1 MNKNRFESNQRYFT
15 ICIYTVFVILAACVI
30 FRVIFHWD
38 STMALIKNFL
48 SSMSSFIIGILI
60 AFIVSP
66 LVNYIHD
73 KLLTEILQM
82 DNKKVKKVLSILFAY
97 IIVLG
102 FIAVCLV
109 YIIPQLIASLSEL
122 SANIPVMYTTFSTWL
137 RELSYEM
144 DFINNNTVN
153 RIINNMTPKIMEFST
168 ALASRLIP
176 LLYSTSVAVIRWL
189 IMIIIAVVVSVY
201 LLSDKKIIFGTVK
214 KILYAFLDEK
224 TAKRVIE
231 ISKNCNAIFTGYI
244 IAKAIDSLIIGLL
257 CFFIMN
263 VLQLPYTV
271 LISVIVGVTNMIPYF
286 GPYIGAVPGIFILTV
301 LKLKY
306 GIIFAVMILILQ
318 QFDGLILGPRLLG
331 DSTGVRPILIL
342 FAITFGGAYM
352 GVAGMFLGVPV
363 VAVIQYLFTLLL
375 DRKLKEK
382 QVMMD
387 VEQEETNDR
396 SMSD

>member
-214 KILYAFLDEK
+214 KILYAFLDQK

-306 GIIFAVMILILQ
+306 GIIFAVMILVLQ

>member
-38 STMALIKNFL
+38 STVALIKNFL

-387 VEQEETNDR
+387 VEQEEINDR

>member
-38 STMALIKNFL
+38 STVALIKNFL

-73 KLLTEILQM
+73 KLLTEIWQM

>member
-38 STMALIKNFL
+38 STVALIKNFL

-97 IIVLG
+97 IIVFG

-153 RIINNMTPKIMEFST
+153 QIINNMTPKIMEFST

>member
-38 STMALIKNFL
+38 STVALIKNFL

-144 DFINNNTVN
+144 DFINNNMVN

-387 VEQEETNDR
+387 VEQEEINDR

>member
-38 STMALIKNFL
+38 STVALIKNFL

-144 DFINNNTVN
+144 DFINNNMVN

-201 LLSDKKIIFGTVK
+201 LLSDKKIIFGTVE

-387 VEQEETNDR
+387 VEQEEINDR

>member
-38 STMALIKNFL
+38 STVALIKNFL

-144 DFINNNTVN
+144 DFINNNMVN

-342 FAITFGGAYM
+342 FAITFSGAYM

-387 VEQEETNDR
+387 VEQEEINDR

>member
-38 STMALIKNFL
+38 STVALIKNFL

-97 IIVLG
+97 IIVFG

>member
-38 STMALIKNFL
+38 STVALIKNFL

>member
-1 MNKNRFESNQRYFT
+1 
-15 ICIYTVFVILAACVI
+15 
-30 FRVIFHWD
+30 
-38 STMALIKNFL
+38 
-48 SSMSSFIIGILI
+48 
-60 AFIVSP
+60 
-66 LVNYIHD
+66 
-73 KLLTEILQM
+73 
-82 DNKKVKKVLSILFAY
+82 
-97 IIVLG
+97 
-102 FIAVCLV
+102 
-109 YIIPQLIASLSEL
+109 
-122 SANIPVMYTTFSTWL
+122 
-137 RELSYEM
+137 M

>member
-38 STMALIKNFL
+38 STVVLIKNFL

-387 VEQEETNDR
+387 VEQEEINDR

>member
-38 STMALIKNFL
+38 STVALIKNFL

-102 FIAVCLV
+102 LIAVCLV

>member
-38 STMALIKNFL
+38 ATIALIKNFL
-48 SSMSSFIIGILI
+48 SSMSSFIVGILI

-66 LVNYIHD
+66 LVNYIQD

-82 DNKKVKKVLSILFAY
+82 ENTKVKKTLSILFAY

-102 FIAVCLV
+102 FITVCLV

-122 SANIPVMYTTFSTWL
+122 SANIPVMYTTFSIWL
-137 RELSYEM
+137 RELSYNM
-144 DFINNNTVN
+144 DFINNDMVN
-153 RIINNMTPKIMEFST
+153 WIINNLTPKIMEFST

-176 LLYSTSVAVIRWL
+176 FLYSTSVAVIRWL

-214 KILYAFLDEK
+214 KILYAFLDKK
-224 TAKRVIE
+224 TAERVIE
-231 ISKNCNAIFTGYI
+231 IAKNCNAIFTGYI

-263 VLQLPYTV
+263 VLQLPYSV

-286 GPYIGAVPGIFILTV
+286 GPYIGAIPGIFILTV

-306 GIIFAVMILILQ
+306 GIIFAVMILVLQ

-363 VAVIQYLFTLLL
+363 VAVIQYLFNLLL
-375 DRKLKEK
+375 ERKLKEK
-382 QVMMD
+382 QGIGD
-387 VEQEETNDR
+387 PEDKASIDH

>member
-38 STMALIKNFL
+38 STVALIKNFL

-144 DFINNNTVN
+144 DFINNNMVN

>member
-38 STMALIKNFL
+38 STVVLIKNFL

-189 IMIIIAVVVSVY
+189 IMIIIAVVLSVY

-387 VEQEETNDR
+387 VEQEEINDR

>member
-38 STMALIKNFL
+38 STVALIKNFL

-144 DFINNNTVN
+144 DFINNNMVN

-257 CFFIMN
+257 CFFIIN
-263 VLQLPYTV
+263 VLQLPYKV

-387 VEQEETNDR
+387 VEQEEINDR